1 MIVSST
7 EHQHKGDSGTHAN
20 NPSPVLQKTKGDT
33 AYGLNLI
40 YKYNTYE
47 RVCCVYTHLRI
58 THIQRILNPIILSHT
73 YFILYNFFS
82 ILFIK

>member
-58 THIQRILNPIILSHT
+58 THIQPYNNIAYVL
-73 YFILYNFFS
+73 YFI
-82 ILFIK
+82 